1 MPVIKSAKKQMR
13 QDKKR
18 TNRNIRMSNTYKEA
32 VQKAK
37 EKPTKKTIAKAQSA
51 IDKAAKRNVI
61 HKNKAARLKGSISRH
76 A

>member
-1 MPVIKSAKKQMR
+1 MPVITSAKKKMR

-18 TNRNIRMSNTYKEA
+18 TRDNFRIKEEYKQA
-32 VQKAK
+32 VRVAK
-37 EKPTKKTIAKAQSA
+37 EKPTKQSVSHAQSV

-61 HKNKAARLKGSISRH
+61 HKNKAARLKRQITRH